1 MSDTTATFDTFDTLP
16 LPPAQLANLTSL
28 GYHSMTAIQARALPP
43 ALAGDDLIAQAKTGS
58 GKTAAFAIALLTRL
72 NPRFFGCQALV
83 LCPTRELSTQV
94 AEEIRRL
101 ARYQDNIK
109 VITLCGG
116 QPIGPQIGSLEH
128 GAQIVVGTPGRLSD
142 HLRKGTLDLSGV
154 NTVVLDEADRMLDMG
169 FLDEV
174 RDILEHTPAN
184 RQTLLF
190 SATYPDDIQALSA
203 RFQNQPQR
211 ITVETRHDSTAIR
224 QRFLLCEPGALNDG
238 LARVLGHFKPDA
250 VVVFCNTKEQVR
262 EVCAAL
268 QAAGHQALG
277 LHGDLDQRERDQVL
291 IRFKNGSAP
300 LLVATDVAARGLDVD
315 ALPLVVNYH
324 LPRDLDVYI
333 HRIGR
338 TGRAGQE
345 GQAVT
350 LLLAKEGHKLERLA
364 ADLALPADTSA
375 ATALGAPLLSPLK
388 ATNITLCISG
398 GRKDKLRPGDI
409 LGALTGDAGLAGD
422 DIGKIDILD
431 QVAFVAVR
439 RKAAPTA
446 LRRLGDGKI
455 KNRRFKVR
463 TL

>member
-1 MSDTTATFDTFDTLP
+1 MSPLATDFNQLP
-16 LPPAQLANLTSL
+16 LPPAQLDNLAGL
-28 GYHSMTAIQARALPP
+28 GYRSMTPIQARALPA
-43 ALAGDDLIAQAKTGS
+43 ALAGEDLIAQAKTGS
-58 GKTAAFAIALLTRL
+58 GKTAAFAIALLSRL
-72 NPRFFGCQALV
+72 NPRFFGCQALI

-128 GAQIVVGTPGRLSD
+128 GAQIVVGTPGRVAD
-142 HLRKGTLDLSGV
+142 HLRKGTLNLDGV
-154 NTVVLDEADRMLDMG
+154 ATVVLDEADRMLDMG
-169 FLDEV
+169 FLEAV
-174 RDILEHTPAN
+174 HGILDHTPAT

-203 RFQNQPQR
+203 RVQTRPRR
-211 ITVETRHDSTAIR
+211 ITVESRHDESAIR
-224 QRFLLCEPGALNDG
+224 QRFLLCEAGDMVDG
-238 LARVLGHFKPDA
+238 VLRVLGHHRPEAA
-250 VVVFCNTKEQVR
+250 VLFCNTREQVR
-262 EVCAAL
+262 ELCDGL
-268 QAAGHQALG
+268 RAAGHQALA

-315 ALPLVVNYH
+315 ALPLVINAH
-324 LPRDLDVYI
+324 LPRDLDVYV

-345 GQAVT
+345 GLAVT
-350 LLLAKEGHKLERLA
+350 LLGERETFKLERLA
-364 ADLALPADTSA
+364 ADLEISA
-375 ATALGAPLLSPLK
+375 SPSPVDDLGAPLLTPMK
-388 ATNITLCISG
+388 AANVTLCIAG

-422 DIGKIDILD
+422 DVGKIDILD

-439 RKAAPTA
+439 RPAADRA
-446 LRRLGDGKI
+446 LKRLNDGRI

-463 TL
+463 RV